1 MVAAVVN
8 LTHPAV
14 CNGLLAD
21 YVLLDVARYFEISV
35 AQAQSLIQV
44 QVGQVIAAGEA
55 IALKLTELGKVQ
67 TLLAPCSGFVNS
79 VLGGRVLVVAPRQP
93 TLTAPRNVLLTAAWG
108 SAVETSGILQVL
120 PKMRTETLS
129 ASQVGRQAHIGQL
142 LALSQTLT
150 LPILEAALQAQ
161 VAGLVVAGVAA
172 NCLPALQA
180 CKLPVLVTEGF
191 GEQVFCANSWVLL
204 RNQMGTVL
212 QIQSQPKPQLL
223 LPNASNPQPVAP
235 VELTVGSSV
244 RAVRAPY
251 LNQTGTITALWLNQA
266 LTNGVTATLA
276 HVKLRSG
283 VVVTIPSQNLASL

>member
-14 CNGLLAD
+14 CSGLLAD